1 MQDKKKKKKKIQES
15 SFSKFDRW
23 KIEWGKTSSFENRA
37 CPPGW
42 KERMCTYIRVFHRK
56 EVNGHTWYS
65 RGYLF
70 RSRTRSTFWNE
81 ASEVQF
87 GFNFTPRA
95 VIPWIT
101 VYIYIYNILH
111 IGETRVSKHSK
122 FPKISYLIRVIIFP
136 LIFPTL
142 TLWYLY
148 LFIFGSFKM
157 A

>member
-1 MQDKKKKKKKIQES
+1 MQDKKRKRKKFKRVRFRNLIVEKLNGARHRVLKIVRVRQAERNECARTYVYFIARRLTAIHDTVGVIYFALGHVVHFETRRAKCS
-15 SFSKFDRW
+15 LAS
-23 KIEWGKTSSFENRA
+23 TSLHV
-37 CPPGW
+37 P
-42 KERMCTYIRVFHRK
+42 
-56 EVNGHTWYS
+56 WYHE
-65 RGYLF
+65 LL
-70 RSRTRSTFWNE
+70 
-81 ASEVQF
+81 
-87 GFNFTPRA
+87 
-95 VIPWIT
+95 
-101 VYIYIYNILH
+101 YIYIYNILH